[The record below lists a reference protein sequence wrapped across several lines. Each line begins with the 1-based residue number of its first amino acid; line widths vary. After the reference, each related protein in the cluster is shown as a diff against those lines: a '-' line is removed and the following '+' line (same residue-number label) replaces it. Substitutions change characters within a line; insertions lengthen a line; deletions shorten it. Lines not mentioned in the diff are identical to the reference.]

1 MCVCRFNNSIIEEDA
16 EVYCYVFIMVAFA
29 EVRALESWTRAAEEK
44 STSFKAENHRL
55 GSNWCK
61 ILKYKSPLQCT
72 AIRTR
77 KFNWN
82 WINQNKRANDSN
94 RFTNNILTISFNLT
108 LSQRMTHYCVIKF
121 LNTRN
126 MSLCILYRFSS
137 RELPNFYDIINKWRY
152 GNCFQNL

>member
-61 ILKYKSPLQCT
+61 ILKYKSPLQCWHRYKNT
-72 AIRTR
+72 KIQLEL
-77 KFNWN
+77 
-82 WINQNKRANDSN
+82 NQNKRANDSN
-94 RFTNNILTISFNLT
+94 RFNNNILTVSFNLT

-137 RELPNFYDIINKWRY
+137 RELPNF
-152 GNCFQNL
+152 